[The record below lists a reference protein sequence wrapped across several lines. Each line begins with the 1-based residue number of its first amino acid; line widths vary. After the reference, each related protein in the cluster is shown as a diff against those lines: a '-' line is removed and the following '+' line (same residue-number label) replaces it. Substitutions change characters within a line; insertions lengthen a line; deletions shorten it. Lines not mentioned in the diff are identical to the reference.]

1 MKGKEWHQKEGHRCG
16 AGTSRG
22 LCSHQKPTS
31 FQTGYAEVSGCLLT
45 WTFSTLLVSATD
57 PAYAPDFP
65 SFGFSFHLIQ
75 LDLLSSFFASAEA
88 ARREDR
94 KLDRILRKF

>member
-1 MKGKEWHQKEGHRCG
+1 VFPSKTHIVSDRL
-16 AGTSRG
+16 AR
-22 LCSHQKPTS
+22 S
-31 FQTGYAEVSGCLLT
+31 FRLPPDVDFHTRR
-45 WTFSTLLVSATD
+45 TLLVSATD
-57 PAYAPDFP
+57 PADFP

>member
-1 MKGKEWHQKEGHRCG
+1 VFPSKTHIVSDRL
-16 AGTSRG
+16 AR
-22 LCSHQKPTS
+22 S
-31 FQTGYAEVSGCLLT
+31 FRLPPDVDFHTRR
-45 WTFSTLLVSATD
+45 TLLVSATD

-75 LDLLSSFFASAEA
+75 LDLLSSLFASAEA